1 MRMWVQVF
9 SAKDRNPNYHIALEK
24 HLRSVVEP
32 GVELDIHGTHKGGLA
47 EQFRFFQTVDT
58 PDMIDSILTCKN
70 AKGDQQYD
78 AFVTLNSTD
87 PALYEAREI
96 LDIPVVGFLETTA
109 LLSCMM
115 GRSFSLIVGNSKFAL
130 SYSQK
135 IKAYGLTE
143 RLASIEAMN
152 YPYLLDFR
160 NAYTD
165 PAANERVMTEFD
177 QVARRAI
184 AAGAEVII
192 PCGQHAVLQA
202 QRGLRELDGAVI
214 LDGLAVTMKMAE
226 TAVKI
231 QQTMGTFV
239 SRKLLY
245 QKPSEQIRQEA
256 KKEYRFDL

>member
-9 SAKDRNPNYHIALEK
+9 SAKDRNPNYHIELEK

-47 EQFRFFQTVDT
+47 EQYRFFQTVDT
-58 PDMIDSILTCKN
+58 PDMIESILTCKN
-70 AKGDQQYD
+70 AKGAQKYD

-87 PALYEAREI
+87 PALVEAREI

-130 SYSQK
+130 SYEAK
-135 IKAYGLTE
+135 IKSYGLSE
-143 RLASIEAMN
+143 RMASIEAMN

-165 PAANERVMTEFD
+165 DAANERVMTEFD
-177 QVARRAI
+177 LVARRAI
-184 AAGAEVII
+184 EAGAEVII

-202 QRGLRELDGAVI
+202 RRGLRELDGAVI

-231 QQTMGTFV
+231 QRTMGTFV

-245 QKPSEQIRQEA
+245 QKPSEQIRA
-256 KKEYRFDL
+256 KAKEEYGFDL

>member
-9 SAKDRNPNYHIALEK
+9 SAKDRNPNYHIGLEK
-24 HLRSVVEP
+24 HLKSVVEP

-47 EQFRFFQTVDT
+47 EQYRFFQTIDT
-58 PDMIDSILTCKN
+58 PDMIESIVTCKN
-70 AKGDQQYD
+70 AKGAQKYD

-96 LDIPVVGFLETTA
+96 LDIPVVGFLETTT
-109 LLSCMM
+109 LISCMM
-115 GRSFSLIVGNSKFAL
+115 GRSFALIVGNSKFAL
-130 SYSQK
+130 SYEAKVKS
-135 IKAYGLTE
+135 YGLSE
-143 RLASIEAMN
+143 RMASIEAMN

-165 PAANERVMTEFD
+165 AAANERVMTEFD

-184 AAGAEVII
+184 EKGAEVII

-214 LDGLAVTMKMAE
+214 LDGLAVTLKMAE
-226 TAVKI
+226 AAVKI
-231 QQTMGTFV
+231 KQTMGTFI

-245 QKPSEQIRQEA
+245 QGPSEIIRQQA
-256 KKEYRFDL
+256 KKEYGFDL